1 MEDVLDVYQRP
12 YDEKRPV
19 VCLDETCRQLI
30 GEITPP
36 LPTQPGHAAVYDY
49 EYVRNGVADLF
60 MCFEPLAAR
69 RFVKVTTTRTKIDF
83 AQCLK
88 DLSDTV
94 YPDADIIVLVM
105 DNLNIHSLASLYAA
119 FPPEEARRLVKRFEI
134 HHTPK
139 HASWL
144 DMAEIEI
151 GIMSR
156 QCLARRIPTIE
167 EMTAQVQAWA
177 ADRNTLKGTVHWHF
191 TTRDARIKLQ
201 RLYPKI

>member
-1 MEDVLDVYQRP
+1 MLDVYQRP

-30 GEITPP
+30 GETR
-36 LPTQPGHAAVYDY
+36 LPQPARPGQPARIDY
-49 EYVRNGVADLF
+49 EYVRNGVADVF
-60 MCFEPLAAR
+60 MCFEPLAAL
-69 RFVKVTTTRTKIDF
+69 RFVKVTKTRTKTDF

-94 YPDADIIVLVM
+94 YPHADTIVLVM
-105 DNLNIHSLASLYAA
+105 DNLNTHSLASLYTA
-119 FPPEEARRLVKRFEI
+119 FSPEEARRLAMRFEI

-151 GIMSR
+151 GVMSR
-156 QCLARRIPTIE
+156 QCLARRIPTFE
-167 EMTAQVQAWA
+167 EMTSQVQAWA
-177 ADRNTLKGTVHWHF
+177 ADRNAHKGTVNWHF
-191 TTRDARIKLQ
+191 STQDARIKLR